1 MLAASLLCGRVRFVG
16 FGSARRRSPGAC
28 LAPRAPEAVDSAV
41 DCEVM
46 DELLST
52 GACESGGGW
61 L

>member
-28 LAPRAPEAVDSAV
+28 LAPRVPEAI

>member
-28 LAPRAPEAVDSAV
+28 LAPRAPEAVD
-41 DCEVM
+41 CEVM